1 MQTDVMEFTLLVVV
15 MIVYLGALAFLNN
28 KRVEDE

>member
-15 MIVYLGALAFLNN
+15 MIVYLGALAFLNH